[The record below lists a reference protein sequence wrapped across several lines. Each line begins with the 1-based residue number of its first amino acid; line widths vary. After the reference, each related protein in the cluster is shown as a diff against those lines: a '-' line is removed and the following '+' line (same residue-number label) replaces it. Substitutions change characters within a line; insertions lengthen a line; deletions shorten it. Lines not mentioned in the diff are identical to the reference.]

1 MNLSL
6 WLRVQGWRGGQT
18 HGLWEISRYGPRPG
32 TEASPR
38 AGAWP
43 SRDVATATDPRLP
56 GGPRRE
62 KRGGYTSVQTK
73 RASRSVRGVRHGRE
87 GRRGGPADVHPH
99 AAPPTSFCGLEPPAS
114 SCLSGCALRLLR
126 TEARGTG
133 PFDSP
138 APSTVLGSARRAA
151 FSDQCHFTALRVL
164 EQ

>member
-1 MNLSL
+1 MAFGKSADMDLAPA
-6 WLRVQGWRGGQT
+6 QT
-18 HGLWEISRYGPRPG
+18 
-32 TEASPR
+32 ASPR

-87 GRRGGPADVHPH
+87 GQERRPRGC
-99 AAPPTSFCGLEPPAS
+99 PPTPFCGLEPPAS

-133 PFDSP
+133 SFDSP
-138 APSTVLGSARRAA
+138 APSTVLGSARRVA

-164 EQ
+164 KQ

>member
-1 MNLSL
+1 MAFGKSADMDLAPA
-6 WLRVQGWRGGQT
+6 QT
-18 HGLWEISRYGPRPG
+18 
-32 TEASPR
+32 ASPR

-73 RASRSVRGVRHGRE
+73 RESRSVGGVRHGRE
-87 GRRGGPADVHPH
+87 GQERRPRGCPSH
-99 AAPPTSFCGLEPPAS
+99 AAPPTPFCGLEPPAS

-133 PFDSP
+133 SFDSP

>member
-1 MNLSL
+1 MAFGKSADMDLAPA
-6 WLRVQGWRGGQT
+6 QT
-18 HGLWEISRYGPRPG
+18 
-32 TEASPR
+32 ASPR

-73 RASRSVRGVRHGRE
+73 RESRSVRGVRHGRE
-87 GRRGGPADVHPH
+87 GQERRPRGC
-99 AAPPTSFCGLEPPAS
+99 PPTPFCGLEPPAS
-114 SCLSGCALRLLR
+114 SCLCGCALRLSR

-133 PFDSP
+133 SFDSP

-164 EQ
+164 KQ